1 MNRDKVMT
9 FLKKSLRF
17 LPDKSYIKLYYR
29 LRVGRKL
36 NMGNPTTLNE
46 KLQWMKFNYRFPL
59 QTIVS
64 DKYLVRDYVENKIGI
79 EYLIPL
85 YGNWLNFDD
94 IDFDALPDQFVLK
107 CNHDSGGLAICKD
120 KKTFD
125 QENAKKKINK
135 SLKDNFFYIG
145 REYQYKNI
153 IPRIIC
159 EKFIS
164 DNGNVPMDYKIYCFN
179 GKPDVILV
187 CKNRFRNDSHR
198 AQYLYFD
205 QNWNFVPLNK
215 GDELSENPNIEKPKN
230 LDKMLS
236 IARKLSED
244 FIFAR
249 IDLYNIDG
257 KIYFGEIT
265 LTPNSGFDPDIT
277 EETDLY
283 FGNKLEISLLKNAKG
298 KYITFLDGDDY
309 YSDCCKLQ
317 KQVDALE
324 KHPECVGCGHPINMK
339 WEENPTRPAQSVGTV
354 ASKAVIIPRK
364 IYWRYLWLHA
374 DTLLFRNVIR
384 DKVES
389 IDHNF
394 FDDNIIA
401 CYFLKFGDFIY
412 LPESMAVY
420 RQIGESSW
428 NRRSE
433 LQKAYVNMHVYKSS
447 LEILDGMKRDS
458 FIKCYV
464 AWKEFYKNR
473 KKTIKLDKD
482 MGGLE
487 EIRFVEK
494 TLQYKDSNFI
504 FKLKYELMYGPIM
517 HSGFIIKCFRKLRVF
532 AYKKV

>member
-1 MNRDKVMT
+1 MENFVNIQPTVTIMVT
-9 FLKKSLRF
+9 FYNQKK
-17 LPDKSYIKLYYR
+17 
-29 LRVGRKL
+29 
-36 NMGNPTTLNE
+36 
-46 KLQWMKFNYRFPL
+46 
-59 QTIVS
+59 
-64 DKYLVRDYVENKIGI
+64 
-79 EYLIPL
+79 
-85 YGNWLNFDD
+85 
-94 IDFDALPDQFVLK
+94 
-107 CNHDSGGLAICKD
+107 
-120 KKTFD
+120 
-125 QENAKKKINK
+125 
-135 SLKDNFFYIG
+135 YIG
-145 REYQYKNI
+145 ECLEFILNQKTNFYFEILCGDDGSADGTYEELLFWERHYPNI
-153 IPRIIC
+153 IKTYRMPRDTSKEYEPIVRV
-159 EKFIS
+159 S
-164 DNGNVPMDYKIYCFN
+164 N
-179 GKPDVILV
+179 
-187 CKNRFRNDSHR
+187 NR
-198 AQYLYFD
+198 
-205 QNWNFVPLNK
+205 
-215 GDELSENPNIEKPKN
+215 
-230 LDKMLS
+230 
-236 IARKLSED
+236 
-244 FIFAR
+244 
-249 IDLYNIDG
+249 
-257 KIYFGEIT
+257 
-265 LTPNSGFDPDIT
+265 
-277 EETDLY
+277 
-283 FGNKLEISLLKNAKG
+283 ISLLKNAKG

>member
-36 NMGNPTTLNE
+36 NMDNPTTLNE

-249 IDLYNIDG
+249 IDLYNIEG

-283 FGNKLEISLLKNAKG
+283 FGNKLEIP
-298 KYITFLDGDDY
+298 YWEQI
-309 YSDCCKLQ
+309 Q
-317 KQVDALE
+317 K
-324 KHPECVGCGHPINMK
+324 
-339 WEENPTRPAQSVGTV
+339 
-354 ASKAVIIPRK
+354 
-364 IYWRYLWLHA
+364 
-374 DTLLFRNVIR
+374 
-384 DKVES
+384 
-389 IDHNF
+389 
-394 FDDNIIA
+394 
-401 CYFLKFGDFIY
+401 
-412 LPESMAVY
+412 
-420 RQIGESSW
+420 
-428 NRRSE
+428 
-433 LQKAYVNMHVYKSS
+433 
-447 LEILDGMKRDS
+447 
-458 FIKCYV
+458 
-464 AWKEFYKNR
+464 
-473 KKTIKLDKD
+473 
-482 MGGLE
+482 
-487 EIRFVEK
+487 
-494 TLQYKDSNFI
+494 
-504 FKLKYELMYGPIM
+504 
-517 HSGFIIKCFRKLRVF
+517 
-532 AYKKV
+532 

>member
-164 DNGNVPMDYKIYCFN
+164 DNGNVPM
-179 GKPDVILV
+179 
-187 CKNRFRNDSHR
+187 
-198 AQYLYFD
+198 
-205 QNWNFVPLNK
+205 
-215 GDELSENPNIEKPKN
+215 LSLIH
-230 LDKMLS
+230 
-236 IARKLSED
+236 I
-244 FIFAR
+244 
-249 IDLYNIDG
+249 
-257 KIYFGEIT
+257 
-265 LTPNSGFDPDIT
+265 
-277 EETDLY
+277 
-283 FGNKLEISLLKNAKG
+283 
-298 KYITFLDGDDY
+298 
-309 YSDCCKLQ
+309 
-317 KQVDALE
+317 
-324 KHPECVGCGHPINMK
+324 
-339 WEENPTRPAQSVGTV
+339 
-354 ASKAVIIPRK
+354 
-364 IYWRYLWLHA
+364 
-374 DTLLFRNVIR
+374 
-384 DKVES
+384 
-389 IDHNF
+389 
-394 FDDNIIA
+394 
-401 CYFLKFGDFIY
+401 
-412 LPESMAVY
+412 
-420 RQIGESSW
+420 
-428 NRRSE
+428 
-433 LQKAYVNMHVYKSS
+433 
-447 LEILDGMKRDS
+447 
-458 FIKCYV
+458 
-464 AWKEFYKNR
+464 
-473 KKTIKLDKD
+473 
-482 MGGLE
+482 
-487 EIRFVEK
+487 
-494 TLQYKDSNFI
+494 
-504 FKLKYELMYGPIM
+504 
-517 HSGFIIKCFRKLRVF
+517 
-532 AYKKV
+532 

>member
-1 MNRDKVMT
+1 MNRDELMKT
-9 FLKKSLRF
+9 LKKTLRI
-17 LPDKSYIKLYYR
+17 LPDKQYVKLYFHLR
-29 LRVGRKL
+29 LKRKL
-36 NMGNPTTLNE
+36 NLKNPRHLND

-64 DKYLVRDYVENKIGI
+64 DKYLVRDYVEKKIGN

-85 YGNWLNFDD
+85 YGNWFKFND
-94 IDFDALPDQFVLK
+94 IDFDTLPDQFVLK

-125 QENAKKKINK
+125 KENAKKKINK

-187 CKNRFRNDSHR
+187 CKNRFRNDSHK

-230 LDKMLS
+230 LDEMLS

-283 FGNKLEISLLKNAKG
+283 FGNKLEM
-298 KYITFLDGDDY
+298 
-309 YSDCCKLQ
+309 
-317 KQVDALE
+317 
-324 KHPECVGCGHPINMK
+324 P
-339 WEENPTRPAQSVGTV
+339 
-354 ASKAVIIPRK
+354 
-364 IYWRYLWLHA
+364 YW
-374 DTLLFRNVIR
+374 N
-384 DKVES
+384 
-389 IDHNF
+389 
-394 FDDNIIA
+394 
-401 CYFLKFGDFIY
+401 
-412 LPESMAVY
+412 
-420 RQIGESSW
+420 
-428 NRRSE
+428 
-433 LQKAYVNMHVYKSS
+433 
-447 LEILDGMKRDS
+447 EIQR
-458 FIKCYV
+458 
-464 AWKEFYKNR
+464 
-473 KKTIKLDKD
+473 
-482 MGGLE
+482 
-487 EIRFVEK
+487 
-494 TLQYKDSNFI
+494 
-504 FKLKYELMYGPIM
+504 
-517 HSGFIIKCFRKLRVF
+517 
-532 AYKKV
+532 